1 MHLPTAIL
9 VAAPLAVLAQTSAIN
24 VTKVE
29 TVDQTTREGDLAF
42 GATNLAFGYS
52 AGAGINFSNSKRAI
66 FNHGGLLGRASLTFL
81 ILCFVETLGGG
92 FNAGIPG
99 ASEGAIGGGWT
110 LTADNLTFG
119 FGGIYNNVSINVA
132 IIGDKT
138 TGLVSVTVNGKEI
151 AL

>member
-1 MHLPTAIL
+1 MHFPTAIL
-9 VAAPLAVLAQTSAIN
+9 ITAPLAVLAQTSAIN

-52 AGAGINFSNSKRAI
+52 AGAGINFSNK
-66 FNHGGLLGRASLTFL
+66 
-81 ILCFVETLGGG
+81 TLGGG

-119 FGGIYNNVSINVA
+119 FGGVYNNVSINVA
-132 IIGDKT
+132 IVGDKT
-138 TGLVSVTVNGKEI
+138 TGSVSVTVNGKEI